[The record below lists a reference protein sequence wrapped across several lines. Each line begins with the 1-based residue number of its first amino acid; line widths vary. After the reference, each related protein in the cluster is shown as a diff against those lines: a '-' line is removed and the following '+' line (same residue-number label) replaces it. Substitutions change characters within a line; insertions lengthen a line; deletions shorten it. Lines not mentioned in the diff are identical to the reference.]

1 MDNHD
6 FIISVKLIKKC
17 CIILK
22 LFVFLPMERKI
33 IYFGDFF
40 KDFIKSLNKDVR
52 EKIDY
57 VLDMLKRVK
66 RLNPKFIKHIK
77 DGLFELRIEWEGNIY
92 RVFFVFDE
100 GNIVVLFN
108 GFQKKSQKTP
118 IKEIEKALRIK
129 KEYYEYRK
137 QHASQL
143 R

>member
-1 MDNHD
+1 M
-6 FIISVKLIKKC
+6 
-17 CIILK
+17 K

>member
-1 MDNHD
+1 
-6 FIISVKLIKKC
+6 
-17 CIILK
+17 
-22 LFVFLPMERKI
+22 MERKI
-33 IYFGDFF
+33 IYFGDYF

-100 GNIVVLFN
+100 GIIVVLFN